1 VVGRNCDVCEDGFYN
16 LQSGQ
21 GCQTCG
27 CDPIGSYNQTCDIFT
42 GQCFCRPGVTGLR
55 CDHCE
60 PRKYGFSLEGCK
72 ECECDTIGSKDLQC
86 DASGQCPCLEN
97 VEGRRCD
104 RCKENKFDRQRGCID
119 CPDCYNLV
127 QNAARAHNE
136 KLEKLKDELE
146 EIENRPTVIND
157 EEFPGELKNLQ
168 ESIKEFHSKVVE
180 ATGENSIIKQVQDI
194 RNREKDITRTLS
206 EIDENV
212 ELAIDKSNLAS
223 QNISN
228 TEDDLET
235 AEIKLN
241 DLSYAFETEAKVA
254 LENAVNRAK
263 IVGQQSEKMTTIAQ
277 EARELADK
285 LEKQSEELIAKADE
299 AKNKSRDAYE
309 LAQKAYNMQE
319 NIVPSKIKDLK
330 DELAKHGVKLLGGG
344 LDEAPFAYKDI
355 NLVMQSQKQLVDVVG
370 KFTPKIVKM
379 DGTAPKPW
387 RKAKAEAVC
396 CGVYR

>member
-1 VVGRNCDVCEDGFYN
+1 MD
-16 LQSGQ
+16 
-21 GCQTCG
+21 
-27 CDPIGSYNQTCDIFT
+27 
-42 GQCFCRPGVTGLR
+42 
-55 CDHCE
+55 
-60 PRKYGFSLEGCK
+60 
-72 ECECDTIGSKDLQC
+72 
-86 DASGQCPCLEN
+86 N

-127 QNAARAHNE
+127 QNAARAHND
-136 KLEKLKDELE
+136 KLDKLRDELE

-157 EEFPGELKNLQ
+157 EEFPEELKNLQ
-168 ESIKEFHSKVVE
+168 ESINEFHSKVVE

-206 EIDENV
+206 EIEEDV

-228 TEDDLET
+228 SEDDLET

-285 LEKQSEELIAKADE
+285 LEQQSQELIKKANE
-299 AKNKSRDAYE
+299 AKNKSENAYV
-309 LAQKAYNMQE
+309 LAEKA
-319 NIVPSKIKDLK
+319 
-330 DELAKHGVKLLGGG
+330 
-344 LDEAPFAYKDI
+344 
-355 NLVMQSQKQLVDVVG
+355 
-370 KFTPKIVKM
+370 
-379 DGTAPKPW
+379 
-387 RKAKAEAVC
+387 
-396 CGVYR
+396 